1 MRFLFLVVFPIIFTV
16 VGILIMGLGVYLG
29 FNIALITLGFL
40 VSALSLVIKINVTR
54 IPAGNILI
62 VDRNG
67 NFIKKEAGYIFLF
80 PVLDKAIREIPKDG
94 RKWKISLFKSEDEE
108 ERRKEWFDL
117 KGGGKIILE
126 DPEIWISVDKPLIA
140 IKEDENFEERVKETA
155 ESTVREFLNSRS
167 VNSIQELSSKKI
179 RSGIE
184 EKLENKFD
192 GSNVSVNFH
201 DFTFDN
207 FDFDES
213 TTAIRKKMY
222 ESEAR
227 IDIEKNNAK
236 AAAER
241 AKIDFHEILGDFIY
255 KVAIS
260 NNVSYEEAQEIIK
273 DDPELQSKMD
283 NMYKDFKQRLITDIT
298 DIRVS
303 GTNPGEEVF
312 GLKKNILEGM
322 ALWQAL
328 KNESKIKE
336 SNNSNKNNGNNKKK
350 EDNEDSPIILK
361 GSDGTRK
368 KL

>member
-1 MRFLFLVVFPIIFTV
+1 
-16 VGILIMGLGVYLG
+16 
-29 FNIALITLGFL
+29 
-40 VSALSLVIKINVTR
+40 
-54 IPAGNILI
+54 
-62 VDRNG
+62 
-67 NFIKKEAGYIFLF
+67 
-80 PVLDKAIREIPKDG
+80 
-94 RKWKISLFKSEDEE
+94 
-108 ERRKEWFDL
+108 
-117 KGGGKIILE
+117 
-126 DPEIWISVDKPLIA
+126 
-140 IKEDENFEERVKETA
+140 
-155 ESTVREFLNSRS
+155 
-167 VNSIQELSSKKI
+167 
-179 RSGIE
+179 
-184 EKLENKFD
+184 
-192 GSNVSVNFH
+192 
-201 DFTFDN
+201 
-207 FDFDES
+207 
-213 TTAIRKKMY
+213 MY